1 MLKIYNHVE
10 HYILCFT
17 MEILM
22 SMNGYFLAVLF
33 NMEDIFD
40 VQL

>member
-1 MLKIYNHVE
+1 MLQIYNHVE

-22 SMNGYFLAVLF
+22 SMNGYLF